1 MMHIVTDGVIAFLA
15 AVGLAGLVWLTA
27 DWLVRRRE
35 VPLRAAIVLPVRGAA
50 EELDYAVYTACR
62 VRRRLGRYT
71 PVLVVD
77 CGLEEKSR
85 LRAELLAENN
95 NCVAVILPSQIEET
109 MNKR

>member
-15 AVGLAGLVWLTA
+15 AVGLAGLVWLAA

-77 CGLEEKSR
+77 CGLEEPAR
-85 LRAELLAENN
+85 QRAAFLAENN
-95 NCVAVILPSQIEET
+95 NCVTVIAPSELET
-109 MNKR
+109 KIT

>member
-1 MMHIVTDGVIAFLA
+1 MMQIVTDGVIAFLA

-35 VPLRAAIVLPVRGAA
+35 VPLRAVIVLPLRGAA

-62 VRRRLGRYT
+62 VRGRLGRYT
-71 PVLVVD
+71 PVLLVD

-85 LRAELLAENN
+85 LRAQLLAENN
-95 NCVAVILPSQIEET
+95 NCVTVVLPSEIET
-109 MNKR
+109 TINKR

>member
-15 AVGLAGLVWLTA
+15 AVGLAGLVWLAA
-27 DWLVRRRE
+27 DWLVQRRE
-35 VPLRAAIVLPVRGAA
+35 VPLRAAIVLPLQGAA
-50 EELDYAVYTACR
+50 EEMDYAVYTACR

-85 LRAELLAENN
+85 LRAQILAENN
-95 NCVAVILPSQIEET
+95 NCVAVLLPSEIET
-109 MNKR
+109 TIDKR